1 MNICFLMYPWED
13 IKSPENDTSL
23 ALIHECAK
31 RGHGVAICTPSNLT
45 IRNSVTNAFCTILNR
60 LEKIPASIKSF
71 YKRTTTREE
80 MLPLAGFDVIFMR
93 AEPPLDPLM
102 LNFLDSVKDDV
113 FIVNSVQGMREAN
126 NKLYTA
132 VFEDPNNE
140 IIPVTHV
147 SKNKNYLIRMI
158 EESESDKMILKP
170 LNGFGGSGVILI
182 EKSAMGNINSLLDF
196 YISKSDG
203 GSDYVILQDYIEGA
217 DQGDVRILLLNGIPI
232 GAMRRIPGEKDHRSN
247 VSAGGSV
254 AKHKLTAQ
262 EKTLCKKIGPK
273 LVKDGLYFVGID
285 VIGGKL
291 VEVNVMSPGGIT
303 YMNKVYK
310 TRIQEKVV
318 DFIESKVLE
327 RNAAFS
333 RKSDLRRIVNEA

>member
-1 MNICFLMYPWED
+1 MNVCFLMYPWD
-13 IKSPENDTSL
+13 SIKSPENDTSL
-23 ALIHECAK
+23 ALINECAK
-31 RGHGVAICTPSNLT
+31 RGHGVAVCTPSNLT

-60 LEKIPASIKSF
+60 MDKVPTNLKSF
-71 YKRTTTREE
+71 YKKVTTREE

-113 FIVNSVQGMREAN
+113 FIINSVQGMRVAN

-147 SKNKNYLIRMI
+147 SKNKEYLIRMI
-158 EESESDKMILKP
+158 EESSSDKMILKP

-196 YISKSDG
+196 YINKNDG
-203 GSDYVILQDYIEGA
+203 SSDYVILQEYIEGA
-217 DQGDVRILLLNGIPI
+217 DKGDVRILLLNGLPI
-232 GAMRRIPGEKDHRSN
+232 GAMRRVPGEKDHRSN
-247 VSAGGSV
+247 VSAGGSIV
-254 AKHKLTAQ
+254 KHKLTEQ
-262 EKTLCKKIGPK
+262 EKLLCKKIGPK

-285 VIGGKL
+285 VIAGKL

-310 TRIQEKVV
+310 TRAQEKVV
-318 DFIESKVLE
+318 DFMESKVLE
-327 RNAAFS
+327 MNAAFN
-333 RKSDLRRIVNEA
+333 RKSDLRRIVDKA